1 MMWIAY
7 GLVGLVPATSLV
19 LFIVETVIRPRLIPR
34 EEIEALADGLERTHP
49 DDPDHWAFLEEEA
62 AWFRSDGF
70 ARGRWL
76 RVRKRLR
83 ERRAQ
88 RP

>member
-7 GLVGLVPATSLV
+7 GLAGLVPATSFV
-19 LFIVETVIRPRLIPR
+19 LFIVETVIRPRLIPP
-34 EEIEALADGLERTHP
+34 EEIEALADAMERAHP
-49 DDPDHWAFLEEEA
+49 DDPDYGAFVQEEA

-83 ERRAQ
+83 ERMAQ